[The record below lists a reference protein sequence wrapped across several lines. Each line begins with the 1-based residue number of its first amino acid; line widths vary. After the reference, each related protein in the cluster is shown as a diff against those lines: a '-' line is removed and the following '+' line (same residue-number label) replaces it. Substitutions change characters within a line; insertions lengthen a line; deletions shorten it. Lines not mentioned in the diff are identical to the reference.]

1 MEAFNKNNQLPSK
14 GSDNNRRAFL
24 KKGIAL
30 GTIAV
35 IAGTGLISSCNEEGE
50 EEEVTPSEDLMRE
63 HGVLKRIL
71 LINNACKLHLLT
83 NEPFDLAFLNN
94 SA

>member
-1 MEAFNKNNQLPSK
+1 MKVFDKNNPFSSK
-14 GSDNNRRAFL
+14 SSDNNRRAFL

-35 IAGTGLISSCNEEGE
+35 ISGTGLISSCNEESE
-50 EEEVTPSEDLMRE
+50 EEITPLEDIIRE
-63 HGVLKRIL
+63 HGVLNRIL
-71 LINNACKLHLLT
+71 LINNACKLYLLT
-83 NEPFDLAFLNN
+83 NEPFDLAVLNN

>member
-35 IAGTGLISSCNEEGE
+35 IAGTGLISSC
-50 EEEVTPSEDLMRE
+50 
-63 HGVLKRIL
+63 K
-71 LINNACKLHLLT
+71 
-83 NEPFDLAFLNN
+83 
-94 SA
+94 